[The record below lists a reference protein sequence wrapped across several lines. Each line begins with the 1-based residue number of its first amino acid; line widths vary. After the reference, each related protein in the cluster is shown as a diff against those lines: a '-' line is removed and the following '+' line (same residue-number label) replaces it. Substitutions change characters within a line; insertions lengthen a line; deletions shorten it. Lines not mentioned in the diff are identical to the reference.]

1 MTTLKKLSIVMVLVA
16 LFLNL
21 GCSMRVN
28 QNSVETTD
36 ETPKMLK
43 FQRCI
48 TDAKT
53 LSEMD
58 EKYSKNTQELYAL
71 VNNAKFYASIADN
84 SSSNVSSTITPFFD
98 YKLNEICNE
107 ISILLIKEFQTQA
120 INHKNEKI
128 Q

>member
-1 MTTLKKLSIVMVLVA
+1 MKKLSIIMVLVT

-21 GCSMRVN
+21 GCSKKVN
-28 QNSVETTD
+28 RSSVATT
-36 ETPKMLK
+36 EKPPKMLK

-53 LSEMD
+53 LSQLD
-58 EKYSKNTQELYAL
+58 AKYGKNTQELYSL
-71 VNNAKFYASIADN
+71 VNNAKFYASIADD

-107 ISILLIKEFQTQA
+107 ISVLLIREFQAQTF
-120 INHKNEKI
+120 NNKNEKL
-128 Q
+128 

>member
-1 MTTLKKLSIVMVLVA
+1 MTLKTLSIVMVFVVLV
-16 LFLNL
+16 LNL
-21 GCSMRVN
+21 GCSKRVN
-28 QNSVETTD
+28 HNSVSTT
-36 ETPKMLK
+36 EEPPKMHK

-53 LSEMD
+53 LSQMD

-71 VNNAKFYASIADN
+71 VNNAKFYAAIADN

-98 YKLNEICNE
+98 YKLNEVCNE
-107 ISILLIKEFQTQA
+107 ISILLIKEFQAQT
-120 INHKNEKI
+120 INHKNEKL

>member
-1 MTTLKKLSIVMVLVA
+1 MVFVA

-21 GCSMRVN
+21 GCSKRVN
-28 QNSVETTD
+28 YNSVSTT
-36 ETPKMLK
+36 EEPPKMHK

-53 LSEMD
+53 LSQMD
-58 EKYSKNTQELYAL
+58 AKYSKNTQELYTL

-107 ISILLIKEFQTQA
+107 VSILLIKEFQAQT
-120 INHKNEKI
+120 INHKNEKS